1 MNGLDS
7 MDLFDFGILLQ
18 ALANN
23 MKVGMLAVRCGDRV
37 KYLQLDK
44 RRLLAV
50 HTKRPKVSL
59 GKVLYHHRA
68 LGKVQL
74 KDAMRAVGDANERA
88 LSAHL
93 TSNRLITAA
102 QLRRAHHYQLLE
114 ETLELFYWQ
123 NVGFNFVNNGTKES
137 LPERDLVEVGESIE
151 IDSLLLQC
159 TKTIDDIAKFDEVTP
174 SLRDVY
180 ELHVHSIDE
189 LTKLVPDQAQ
199 REFILL
205 VDGVRDMREVLR
217 DMRMNRFDVLELFY
231 RFRSQGK
238 IRPKNSFELL
248 MLAENRRK
256 EFSLEKRSRVYE
268 RINELGVDGF
278 DVVLPLAETYEAMHQ
293 NDKAAALFVR
303 LARRCFDAGDYPGA
317 LTATQRATKLQPH
330 DAVLR
335 ELEIEILLRADRSAE
350 AGIAY
355 EALSEIKAA
364 AGDAAGA
371 RAATER
377 AARLHPTAPQNW
389 RRLATLFEEAG
400 RPRRAAAALRR
411 AGDAMRAAGDAA
423 GGLECYRRALALC
436 RSAWTLRYRI
446 VRLLHEQ
453 RDTDGVVRE
462 LGDFTRLVTDDSTS
476 LPPRSRVS
484 HLIRIEECL
493 KRTGGLHSPV
503 ATEIGRA
510 YAHFGDIPRA
520 VAILQDAADS
530 RSGAGLFRAVVE
542 ALDALLELTPDVVDA
557 RRAIAVA
564 HLALGD
570 TSRAAAHL
578 RHAGMLLD
586 TMDAW
591 PEAREVYEDLVRA
604 EPGSAEAH
612 SGLANALLELGELR
626 SASQHFHRAAL
637 LHRGSDK
644 VDQAIAFFHEAV
656 EKNPTDADLLDEFCE
671 VLLATDRRAEKLGA
685 LSALVELRM
694 ARSEP
699 ARAAIALTRILEI
712 DPRYPG
718 AKNILQDAARQLSR
732 MAEQSEEIEADE
744 ARAIIAEIRAAEAKS
759 VAQRSGSS

>member
-23 MKVGMLAVRCGDRV
+23 MKVGVLAVRCEGRV

-44 RRLLAV
+44 RRLVAV

-74 KDAMRAVGDANERA
+74 KDAMRAVGTEGERA
-88 LSAHL
+88 LSDHL
-93 TSNRLITAA
+93 TSNRVISPA
-102 QLRRAHHYQLLE
+102 QLRRARHYQLLE
-114 ETLELFYWQ
+114 ETLELFYWT
-123 NVGFNFVNNGTKES
+123 NVGFSFINGGTRDS
-137 LPERDLVEVGESIE
+137 LPERDLVEVGEPIE

-180 ELHVHSIDE
+180 ELHVDSIE
-189 LTKLVPDQAQ
+189 QLQQLVPDPAQ

-205 VDGVRDMREVLR
+205 VDGIRDMREVLR
-217 DMRMNRFDVLELFY
+217 DMRMNRFDVLDLFY
-231 RFRSQGK
+231 RFRNDGK
-238 IRPKNSFELL
+238 IRPKNAFELL

-256 EFSLEKRSRVYE
+256 EFSLEKRARIYE
-268 RINELGVDGF
+268 RVNELGVDGF
-278 DVVLPLAETYEAMHQ
+278 EVVLPLAETYEAMRQ
-293 NDKAAALFVR
+293 DDKAAALFVR
-303 LARRCFDAGDYPGA
+303 LARRCLESGDAQGA
-317 LTATQRATKLQPH
+317 LNAAQRATKLQPG
-330 DAVLR
+330 DAFLR
-335 ELEIEILLRADRSAE
+335 ELEIEILMRTGKKAE
-350 AGIAY
+350 AGVAY
-355 EALSEIKAA
+355 EALSEIRAA

-377 AARLHPTAPQNW
+377 AARLHPAAPQNW
-389 RRLATLFEEAG
+389 RRLATLLEDAG

-411 AGDAMRAAGDAA
+411 AGDALRAAGDAA

-436 RSAWTLRYRI
+436 RGAWSLRYRI

-453 RDTDGVVRE
+453 RDTEGLLRE
-462 LGDFTRLVTDDSTS
+462 LGDLTRIVADDATP
-476 LPPRSRVS
+476 LPRGLRVS
-484 HLIRIEECL
+484 HLVRIEECL
-493 KRTGGLHSPV
+493 KLTGALHSPV
-503 ATEIGRA
+503 ATDLGRA
-510 YAHFGDIPRA
+510 YAHLGDVPRA
-520 VAILQDAADS
+520 VAVLHEAADA
-530 RSGAGLFRAVVE
+530 RSGAGHFRAVVE
-542 ALDALLELTPDVVDA
+542 ALDALLDLTPDVVDA

-564 HLALGD
+564 HRALGD
-570 TSRAAAHL
+570 TNRAAAHL
-578 RHAGMLLD
+578 RHAGALLD
-586 TMDAW
+586 ALEAW
-591 PEAREVYEDLVRA
+591 PEAKEVYEEMVAA

-612 SGLANALLELGELR
+612 AGLANSLLELGEMR
-626 SASQHFHRAAL
+626 SASKHFHRAAL

-671 VLLATDRRAEKLGA
+671 VLLATDRRAEQLQA
-685 LSALVELRM
+685 LNALVELRM

-712 DPRYPG
+712 DPRFPG

-732 MAEQSEEIEADE
+732 MAEESEEIEANE
-744 ARAIIAEIRAAEAKS
+744 ARAIIAEIRAAEAK
-759 VAQRSGSS
+759 ALAERAEPQ

>member
-23 MKVGMLAVRCGDRV
+23 MKVGMLAVRSEDRV

-74 KDAMRAVGDANERA
+74 KDAMRVVGADGERA
-88 LSAHL
+88 LSDHL
-93 TSNRLITAA
+93 TANRVITPA
-102 QLRRAHHYQLLE
+102 QLRRARHYQLLE
-114 ETLELFYWQ
+114 EALELFYWT
-123 NVGFNFVNNGTKES
+123 NVGFSFVNGGTRES
-137 LPERDLVEVGESIE
+137 LSERNLVEVGESIE

-180 ELHVHSIDE
+180 ELHVDSIEE
-189 LTKLVPDQAQ
+189 LKKLVPDPAQ

-205 VDGVRDMREVLR
+205 VDGIRDMREVLR

-231 RFRSQGK
+231 RFRKDGK

-256 EFSLEKRSRVYE
+256 EFSLEKRARIYE
-268 RINELGVDGF
+268 RVNELGVDGF
-278 DVVLPLAETYEAMHQ
+278 EVVLPLAETYEEMHQ
-293 NDKAAALFVR
+293 DDKAASLFVR
-303 LARRCFDAGDYPGA
+303 MARRCLESGDVTGA
-317 LTATQRATKLQPH
+317 LNASQRATKLQPG
-330 DAVLR
+330 DAFLR
-335 ELEIEILLRADRSAE
+335 ELAIEILLRAGRKSE
-350 AGIAY
+350 AGVAY
-355 EALSEIKAA
+355 EALSEIRAA

-389 RRLATLFEEAG
+389 RRLATLLEEAG

-423 GGLECYRRALALC
+423 GGLECYRRALALS
-436 RSAWTLRYRI
+436 RNSWTLRYRI

-453 RDTDGVVRE
+453 GDTEALLRE
-462 LGDFTRLVTDDSTS
+462 LGDLTRVVADDATPLPTGVRMTHLV
-476 LPPRSRVS
+476 
-484 HLIRIEECL
+484 RIEECL
-493 KRTGGLHSPV
+493 KRTGALHSPV
-503 ATEIGRA
+503 ATELGRA
-510 YAHFGDIPRA
+510 YARLGDVPRA
-520 VAILQDAADS
+520 VAVLHDAADA

-542 ALDALLELTPDVVDA
+542 ALDALLELRPDVVEA

-564 HLALGD
+564 HRALGD

-578 RHAGMLLD
+578 RHAGALLD
-586 TMDAW
+586 AARAW
-591 PEAREVYEDLVRA
+591 PEAREVYEELVRA

-612 SGLANALLELGELR
+612 AGLANALLELGEMR
-626 SASQHFHRAAL
+626 SASMHFHRAAL

-671 VLLATDRRAEKLGA
+671 VLLATDRRAEKLRA

-694 ARSEP
+694 AQNEP
-699 ARAAIALTRILEI
+699 ARAAIALTRMLEI

-732 MAEQSEEIEADE
+732 MAEESEEIEADE
-744 ARAIIAEIRAAEAKS
+744 ARAIIAQIRAAEAKAVS
-759 VAQRSGSS
+759 GRSAQS